1 MKNKQKTSD
10 CLIIGG
16 GVIGMMNAREL
27 ALAGAKVTLIDQQ
40 ACAKESSWAGGGIIS
55 PLYPWKYDDLTNE
68 LSLAS
73 QAVYEQLCAQILE
86 DTGLDPEYLRSGLLM
101 MDEYNSN
108 EAKSWMVRHGLNYR
122 SHSGGALFDSIA
134 QVRNPRLLKAL
145 KADIIQ
151 KGVKII
157 EQVKI
162 EKLFTQ
168 HHKALGVASSNQ
180 TYLADYVVACSGAW
194 SSQWLALK
202 EEIFPMKG
210 QMIVLK
216 SKPDVVEHIVLDQGL
231 YIIPR
236 KDGHILVGSTMQNVG
251 FDRSTDEQTR
261 HALHEFATQ
270 KFDALANAKVEHHW
284 SGFRPASK
292 SAKVMLGK
300 HDQFDNVFLNTGHF
314 RNGLNTAPE
323 SAKRVTQLITHDA

>member
-1 MKNKQKTSD
+1 MSD

-16 GVIGMMNAREL
+16 GAIGMMSARYL
-27 ALAGAKVTLIDQQ
+27 ALSGVKVTLIDQQ
-40 ACAKESSWAGGGIIS
+40 ACAQESSWAGGGIIS

-73 QAVYEQLCAQILE
+73 QVVYEQLCAQILE
-86 DTGLDPEYLRSGLLM
+86 DTGLDPQYLKSGLLM
-101 MDEYNSN
+101 MDEYDSD
-108 EAKSWMVRHGLNYR
+108 EAIAWMKRYNLNYQ
-122 SHSGGALFDSIA
+122 SHQQGALFSEIA

-145 KADIIQ
+145 KADIVN

-157 EQVKI
+157 EHVKI
-162 EKLFTQ
+162 EKLLIKND
-168 HHKALGVASSNQ
+168 KALGVVSSNK
-180 TYLADYVVACSGAW
+180 TYLADCVLACSGAW
-194 SSQWLALK
+194 SSQWLDLK

-216 SKPDVVEHIVLDQGL
+216 SKPDTVENIVLDQGR

-236 KDGHILVGSTMQNVG
+236 QDGRILVGSTMQNVG
-251 FDRSTDEQTR
+251 FDRSTDDQTR
-261 HALHEFATQ
+261 KALHEFASQ
-270 KFDALANAKVEHHW
+270 RFSSLADAQVEHHW

-300 HDQFDNVFLNTGHF
+300 HAKFDNVFLNTGHF
-314 RNGLNTAPE
+314 RNGINMAPE
-323 SAKRVTQLITHDA
+323 SAKRITQLINHET